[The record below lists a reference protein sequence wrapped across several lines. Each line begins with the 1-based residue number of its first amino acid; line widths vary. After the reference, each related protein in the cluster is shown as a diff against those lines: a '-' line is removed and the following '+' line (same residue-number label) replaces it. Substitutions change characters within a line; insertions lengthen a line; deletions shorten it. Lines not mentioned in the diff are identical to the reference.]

1 VAAADIDGAK
11 RCCPKKTATGAG
23 VECHPPKMRIAGVL
37 LVCVLASAALAD
49 SRTITFST
57 NVPRTQRT
65 LELGTHEGVSWPI
78 VNAPIDGPLPA
89 APVATDAAPPPP
101 TKAGARVLAVVDAI
115 RDSLVDTSYQAATKV
130 DVETGSYK
138 WDCSGMTTWILR
150 RAAPVAWK
158 SLHSS
163 RPVARDFA
171 AAIERSPATRAKAGW
186 QRIAKIADVM
196 PGDVFAWRRPRGMP
210 SKNTG
215 HVGIV
220 LGKPLPVPEIPNAW
234 AVRIADS
241 TRGYHQDDV
250 RATDDD
256 GGFGIGTLVF
266 LTDDTGRATHY
277 GWSGTQ
283 SEFYIV
289 TNVVFGRV
297 SK

>member
-1 VAAADIDGAK
+1 
-11 RCCPKKTATGAG
+11 
-23 VECHPPKMRIAGVL
+23 MRLVGVL
-37 LVCVLASAALAD
+37 FVAVLARTALAD
-49 SRTITFST
+49 SRTIKFDDT
-57 NVPRTQRT
+57 VPRTQRV
-65 LELGTHEGVSWPI
+65 LELGMHEGVRWPI

-89 APVATDAAPPPP
+89 APVATEAAPSPP
-101 TKAGARVLAVVDAI
+101 TKAGAKVLAVVDGI
-115 RDSLVDTSYQAATKV
+115 RESLVESSYQAATKV

-158 SLHSS
+158 ALQSS

-171 AAIERSPATRAKAGW
+171 AAIERAPTTRAKAGW
-186 QRIAKIADVM
+186 QRITNIADVL

-210 SKNTG
+210 TKNTG

-241 TRGYHQDDV
+241 TRGYHQDDA

-266 LTDDTGRATHY
+266 LTDETGAATHY

-289 TNVVFGRV
+289 THVVFGRV